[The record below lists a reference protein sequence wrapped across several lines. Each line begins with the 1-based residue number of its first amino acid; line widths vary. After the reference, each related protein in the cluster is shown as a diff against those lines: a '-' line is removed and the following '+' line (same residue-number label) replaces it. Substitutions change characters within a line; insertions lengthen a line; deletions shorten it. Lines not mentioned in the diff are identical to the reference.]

1 MGKIIFHIDMN
12 SFFVS
17 CEIAENPDLYGKNV
31 AVAPNASSRK
41 SIILAA
47 SYQAKAKG
55 IKTTMHVNEAL
66 RLCPDLI
73 LLDTN
78 HSLYSEYSRK
88 FFSYFL
94 SITPLVEPASIDEG
108 YLDVTEVCQKEN
120 PVDLAVRMQKEI
132 LEKLGLP
139 CSIGIAPNKF
149 LAKMASDM
157 KKPLG
162 ITILRKREI
171 QEKMWILPIGDL
183 QGVGKKTLQLLHEL
197 KIYTIGDLAKYENVK
212 LLEDTLGKNISHSLI
227 ASANGEGSTIVDVN
241 RFNDTQ
247 NISNST
253 TFDADEYDIEKVK
266 LTLKLLTN
274 SVCSRLEKSKLKA
287 LTFTVQIKYNNFKT
301 VSRSKTIDLALN
313 DNNKVYSLVE
323 DLFDDL
329 HSLPFGIRLIG
340 VGATKL
346 KPYHEKLK
354 QMTIFD
360 TFDEDEKEN
369 AISKLI
375 QQVNSDLGK
384 DLLKK
389 GITEE
394 KVNYS
399 KITKDYKK

>member
-12 SFFVS
+12 CFFVS
-17 CEIAENPDLYGKNV
+17 CEVAENPDLYGKNV

-47 SYQAKAKG
+47 SYSAKAKG

-66 RLCPDLI
+66 RVCPDLI

-78 HSLYSEYSRK
+78 YSLYSEYSRK

-108 YLDVTEVCQKEN
+108 YLDVTDICEKEN
-120 PVDLAVRMQKEI
+120 PIDLAVRIQKEI
-132 LEKLGLP
+132 LEKFGLP

-171 QEKMWILPIGDL
+171 KEKMWILPIGDL

-197 KIYTIGDLAKYENVK
+197 KIFTIGDLATYSNLK
-212 LLEDTLGKNISHSLI
+212 LLEETLGKNISRSLI
-227 ASANGEGSTIVDVN
+227 ASANGEGSTVVDIN

-274 SVCSRLEKSKLKA
+274 SVCSRLEKAKLKA
-287 LTFTVQIKYNNFKT
+287 QTFTVQIKYNNFKMY
-301 VSRSKTIDLALN
+301 SKSKTLDIQIN
-313 DNNKVYSLVE
+313 ESSKVYNLIE

-329 HSLPFGIRLIG
+329 HSQPFGIRLIG
-340 VGATKL
+340 VGASKL
-346 KPYHEKLK
+346 KPYQEKMK

-360 TFDEDEKEN
+360 TFDKDEKDN
-369 AISKLI
+369 AINKLI
-375 QQVNSDLGK
+375 QQLNSNFGEAV
-384 DLLKK
+384 LKR
-389 GITEE
+389 GVVEE
-394 KVNYS
+394 KVKYS